1 MTYRIMILICISIG
15 PKKNLYVQDPL
26 LLTCSRWE
34 GLYVVAT
41 KEFSSFSVNIRF
53 LPGRLEESR
62 PNGANLQYKNERIQ
76 VKRATQFN
84 TRNCLRQCENGNW
97 TMDDGRHH
105 CEGGGHCVGG
115 QKQREN
121 KNSPRD
127 SSVKI

>member
-1 MTYRIMILICISIG
+1 MHKYWA
-15 PKKNLYVQDPL
+15 KKEPL
-26 LLTCSRWE
+26 RA
-34 GLYVVAT
+34 GLFASNMFKVGRVVCGGI

-53 LPGRLEESR
+53 LPGRLLESR

-84 TRNCLRQCENGNW
+84 TRNCLRQCENGHW
-97 TMDDGRHH
+97 TMDDITVKMVDHIVLVNKSRG
-105 CEGGGHCVGG
+105 
-115 QKQREN
+115 KT

>member
-1 MTYRIMILICISIG
+1 MILICISIG

-53 LPGRLEESR
+53 LPGRLLESR

-84 TRNCLRQCENGNW
+84 TRNCLRQCENGHW
-97 TMDDGRHH
+97 TMDDITVKMVDHIVLVNKSRG
-105 CEGGGHCVGG
+105 
-115 QKQREN
+115 KT

>member
-1 MTYRIMILICISIG
+1 MHKYWA
-15 PKKNLYVQDPL
+15 KKEPW
-26 LLTCSRWE
+26 RA
-34 GLYVVAT
+34 GLFDSNMFKVGRVVCGGI

-53 LPGRLEESR
+53 LPGRLLESR

-84 TRNCLRQCENGNW
+84 TRNCLRQCENGHW

-105 CEGGGHCVGG
+105 CEGGGPYCVGG

-121 KNSPRD
+121 K
-127 SSVKI
+127 K